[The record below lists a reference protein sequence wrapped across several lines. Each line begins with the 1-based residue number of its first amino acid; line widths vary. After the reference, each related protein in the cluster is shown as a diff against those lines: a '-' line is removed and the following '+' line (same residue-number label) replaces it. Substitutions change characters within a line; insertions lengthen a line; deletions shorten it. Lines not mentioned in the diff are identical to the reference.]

1 MSKPAFYL
9 GRMID
14 LNGDEHISSPA
25 SPRPHYNPD
34 DPITHAGVVGM
45 TGSGK
50 TGLLI
55 DLLEEAALSGLPSIV
70 IDPRALDTQRLPD
83 ARFASMPAWLAN
95 PKSFSAAQKAFADWI
110 YRKGTTRIYANDTLK
125 VYSTLED
132 SLQDEYQDL
141 QAQKKD
147 IYIEIAPWSGCRS
160 TCSNPRS
167 AGHLNKNSVY
177 KIVHNARIYIHCFIL
192 KACWSA
198 RGSGLGHC
206 RAEEPLPWSPWA
218 CGRRI
223 VSMPGG

>member
-25 SPRPHYNPD
+25 SPRLHYNPD

-132 SLQDEYQDL
+132 SLQDEYQYL
-141 QAQKKD
+141 QAQKNDALKEAQGRWARTVGAINEVPLTPLRKD

-160 TCSNPRS
+160 TCSNPRT
-167 AGHLNKNSVY
+167 
-177 KIVHNARIYIHCFIL
+177 FL
-192 KACWSA
+192 KYYQTM
-198 RGSGLGHC
+198 
-206 RAEEPLPWSPWA
+206 PLPNPSP
-218 CGRRI
+218 
-223 VSMPGG
+223 